1 MLQEMLPVAEE
12 MANCLRRDVKP
23 SPEQLQ
29 QWLAI
34 EHRVHRSFGE
44 LTESIAG
51 IQQMVHNAERQ
62 S

>member
-1 MLQEMLPVAEE
+1 
-12 MANCLRRDVKP
+12 
-23 SPEQLQ
+23 LQ

-34 EHRVHRSFGE
+34 EHRVHRDFGE

-51 IQQMVHNAERQ
+51 IEQMVHRSGRA